1 MTPEM
6 PSLREFMLPDMDSTF
21 RIFAAH
27 LRRVRTDWS
36 YPLHTHPLFEV
47 NLVLSGTQEMTVDGK
62 SYTQREGDIML
73 LRPGMQHGSRAA
85 DGGAEGSRI
94 GGTREADMTYYC
106 LHFDV
111 DDPGLRELLFRHANP
126 FHAAEGRLSAA
137 IRPTLDKLIGL
148 SAADTAFGAGHRMRV
163 LAAVFELLAGLAETL
178 AADEPMAYALAG
190 AWDGAGGASGSNSG
204 GDGNGSGDGGNGRR
218 RGGEGSGGSNRR
230 GLSDGGWDIEDDGE
244 GSGGERS
251 GGVQSPLAATIALRL
266 ERHVEGEGTAFGDAD
281 DDGEAGNTVAAIAAR
296 LGYSVSTCS
305 RAFRRAY
312 GISPR
317 QYLSALILKKAK
329 LLLLEPSLPVETV
342 SARLGYRDIAHF
354 SRQFKRWTGESPLK
368 FRARFHS

>member
-1 MTPEM
+1 MRLEVDGVTPEM

-62 SYTQREGDIML
+62 LYTQREGDIML

-94 GGTREADMTYYC
+94 GGARGADMTYYC

-148 SAADTAFGAGHRMRV
+148 SAADTAFGAGHKCACLRPSSSCSPDWRRRWRQTSRWRT
-163 LAAVFELLAGLAETL
+163 LWPEHGTAPAAQAEATAVATGM
-178 AADEPMAYALAG
+178 AAAMAEMDAVVEGKA
-190 AWDGAGGASGSNSG
+190 AAAATGAGS
-204 GDGNGSGDGGNGRR
+204 
-218 RGGEGSGGSNRR
+218 
-230 GLSDGGWDIEDDGE
+230 
-244 GSGGERS
+244 
-251 GGVQSPLAATIALRL
+251 VTAA
-266 ERHVEGEGTAFGDAD
+266 
-281 DDGEAGNTVAAIAAR
+281 
-296 LGYSVSTCS
+296 
-305 RAFRRAY
+305 
-312 GISPR
+312 GI
-317 QYLSALILKKAK
+317 
-329 LLLLEPSLPVETV
+329 
-342 SARLGYRDIAHF
+342 
-354 SRQFKRWTGESPLK
+354 
-368 FRARFHS
+368 